1 MRRLG
6 LQPNDIDTVFVTH
19 LHGDHFGGLP
29 WLLVD
34 AIYVSN
40 RTRPLVVTGP
50 RGIEARFL
58 TAAEALY
65 PDITKAKRSFELS
78 FVEYEE
84 QTPLAVG
91 GVTVTPFEVK
101 HPSGAP
107 PYALRFE
114 IDGKVLAFTGDTG
127 WVEVL
132 CEVARGADLFI
143 SECFQYDLTLPI
155 HLDYATIDA
164 NYARLG
170 AKRVLLT
177 HMGEAMLANAGKCRC
192 LALSARARRDDSRSM
207 TSTART
213 AELESVLA
221 AIRACRS
228 CVEAPQGKPLPHEPR
243 PVLRASST
251 ARLAVCSQA
260 PGTKVHASGTP
271 FTDRSGDR
279 LRDWMGVTPQE
290 FYDEAR
296 LAIVPMGF
304 CFPGQDDEGRRP
316 AAAARMCRA
325 VAPQTVRGAAAAR
338 ARARGRLLRA
348 KFPSRRGGG
357 NVAARDDAG
366 LADASE
372 AQGAPARA
380 AAAASLLA
388 QQCVA
393 QATIPGSKHE
403 LSAGAAPR
411 GEKAALTFPLAS
423 RRKIIY

>member
-1 MRRLG
+1 MRLTIIGCGDAFGAGGRLQTSFQVRSRGANFLIDCGTTSLIGMRRLG
-6 LQPNDIDTVFVTH
+6 LQPNEIDTVFVTH

-65 PDITKAKRSFELS
+65 PDITKAKRNFDLS
-78 FVEYEE
+78 FVEYAER
-84 QTPLAVG
+84 QPLSVG

-114 IDGKVLAFTGDTG
+114 IEGKVLAFTGDTG

-177 HMGEAMLANAGKCRC
+177 HMGEAMLAHAGK
-192 LALSARARRDDSRSM
+192 
-207 TSTART
+207 
-213 AELESVLA
+213 V
-221 AIRACRS
+221 
-228 CVEAPQGKPLPHEPR
+228 
-243 PVLRASST
+243 
-251 ARLAVCSQA
+251 
-260 PGTKVHASGTP
+260 
-271 FTDRSGDR
+271 
-279 LRDWMGVTPQE
+279 
-290 FYDEAR
+290 
-296 LAIVPMGF
+296 
-304 CFPGQDDEGRRP
+304 
-316 AAAARMCRA
+316 
-325 VAPQTVRGAAAAR
+325 
-338 ARARGRLLRA
+338 
-348 KFPSRRGGG
+348 
-357 NVAARDDAG
+357 
-366 LADASE
+366 DAS
-372 AQGAPARA
+372 RY
-380 AAAASLLA
+380 LLA
-388 QQCVA
+388 EDGM
-393 QATIPGSKHE
+393 T
-403 LSAGAAPR
+403 LD
-411 GEKAALTFPLAS
+411 L
-423 RRKIIY
+423 